1 MDDESEVRMRTSRRA
16 FLGGTLMGGAAL
28 AVSAP
33 LLVAGLEGGAAAAA
47 ASAAAAGS
55 ATAAAGGGTAPQ
67 PLPAA
72 PKAPEAAEGFE
83 LAEASIAELQA
94 SLADGRRTSRGLVE
108 AYLARIA
115 ALDRRGPELRSLL
128 EINPEALAI
137 ADALD
142 ADRRAKGARGP
153 LHGIPILL
161 KDNIATHDR
170 MTTTAGSLAL
180 AGSVPARDAWV
191 VRRLREAG
199 AVLLGKANMSEWANF
214 RSTRSSSGW
223 SARGGQCRNPYA
235 LDRSPSGSSSGSA
248 VAAAANLCAAAVGTE
263 TDGSIVSPA
272 GHCALVGIK
281 PTVGLLSR
289 SGIVPIA
296 HSQDTAGPLA
306 RTVADAAILLGA
318 MAGGG
323 RADPGDKATA
333 AARGHGLDD
342 YTPFLRADGLKG
354 ARLGVARKHLF
365 EPSAGAPLIEEAIAE
380 MRRQGAVI
388 VDPADIVTAGQLE
401 RPELVVLLYE
411 FKADLDAYLTGLF
424 AGTSGAAG
432 VAAAAGAPRAPRAA
446 GAAGAAGAA
455 EAPGAPS
462 LTGAAAGAG
471 AGDGEGF
478 AGAPVRSLA
487 ELIAFNERHRTA
499 EMPFFG
505 QELLERSQAKGT
517 LADPA
522 YRKALAR
529 CRLLARHR
537 GIDATL
543 ARHRLDA
550 IVAPTGG
557 TPWLID
563 LVNGDAPSGGSS
575 TPAAV
580 AGYPSIT
587 VPAGQVF
594 GLPVGI
600 SFIGAAW
607 SEPTLIRLAYAFE
620 QATRHRLPP
629 RFQPTAELP
638 AAAIAGAPGPP
649 ASGGG

>member
-1 MDDESEVRMRTSRRA
+1 MDEEPEVDMRTSRRA
-16 FLGGTLMGGAAL
+16 FLGGTLLGGAAL
-28 AVSAP
+28 AVPAP
-33 LLVAGLEGGAAAAA
+33 LFGGGLGGGGTQDAAATAVAGTSRGAAAQAPLAAPAAAAA
-47 ASAAAAGS
+47 A
-55 ATAAAGGGTAPQ
+55 
-67 PLPAA
+67 
-72 PKAPEAAEGFE
+72 EEFE
-83 LAEASIAELQA
+83 LAEATIAELQA
-94 SLADGRRTSRGLVE
+94 SLAAGRRTSRGLVE

-115 ALDRRGPELRSLL
+115 ALDRRGPGLRALL
-128 EINPEALAI
+128 ETNPEALAI

-142 ADRRAKGARGP
+142 AERRAKGARGP

-161 KDNIATHDR
+161 KDNIATHDL

-191 VRRLREAG
+191 ARRLRDAG

-223 SARGGQCRNPYA
+223 SARGGQCCNPYA

-318 MAGGG
+318 MAAGG
-323 RADPGDKATA
+323 RPDPGDPATA
-333 AARGHGLDD
+333 AARGHGLSD

-354 ARLGVARKHLF
+354 ARLGVARAHLF
-365 EPSAGAPLIEEAIAE
+365 EPAASAPLIEEAIAE

-401 RPELVVLLYE
+401 HPELEVLLYE
-411 FKADLDAYLTGLF
+411 FKADLDAYLADLS
-424 AGTSGAAG
+424 AGAARADSATG
-432 VAAAAGAPRAPRAA
+432 ATAGAKALGGPGLTGAAAAAAGAGQR
-446 GAAGAAGAA
+446 
-455 EAPGAPS
+455 
-462 LTGAAAGAG
+462 L
-471 AGDGEGF
+471 

-505 QELLERSQAKGT
+505 QELLERAQAKGT

-529 CRLLARHR
+529 CRLLARRR

-563 LVNGDAPSGGSS
+563 LVNGDAASGGSS

-594 GLPVGI
+594 GLPVGL

-620 QATRHRLPP
+620 QATRHRRPP

-638 AAAIAGAPGPP
+638 AAAVAGAPGPA
-649 ASGGG
+649 ASAG

>member
-1 MDDESEVRMRTSRRA
+1 MDEEPEVDVRTSRRA
-16 FLGGTLMGGAAL
+16 FLGGTLLGGAAL
-28 AVSAP
+28 AVPAP
-33 LLVAGLEGGAAAAA
+33 LLGGGLAGAAA
-47 ASAAAAGS
+47 ASA
-55 ATAAAGGGTAPQ
+55 PQ
-67 PLPAA
+67 PPVPAPAPPAA
-72 PKAPEAAEGFE
+72 PAAAEEFE
-83 LAEASIAELQA
+83 LAEATIAELQA
-94 SLADGRRTSRGLVE
+94 SLAAGRRTSRGLVE

-115 ALDRRGPELRSLL
+115 ALDRRGPELRALL

-142 ADRRAKGARGP
+142 AERQAKGARGP

-161 KDNIATHDR
+161 KDNIATHDL

-191 VRRLREAG
+191 ARRLRDAG
-199 AVLLGKANMSEWANF
+199 AVLLGKTNMSEWANF

-223 SARGGQCRNPYA
+223 SARGGQCCNPYA

-296 HSQDTAGPLA
+296 HSQDSAGPLA

-318 MAGGG
+318 MAAGG
-323 RADPGDKATA
+323 RADPGDPATA
-333 AARGHGLDD
+333 GARGHGLDD

-354 ARLGVARKHLF
+354 ARLGVARAHLF
-365 EPSAGAPLIEEAIAE
+365 ETSAGSPVIEEAIAE

-388 VDPADIVTAGQLE
+388 VDPADIVTAGQLDH
-401 RPELVVLLYE
+401 PELEVLLYE
-411 FKADLDAYLTGLF
+411 FKADLDAYLAGL
-424 AGTSGAAG
+424 S
-432 VAAAAGAPRAPRAA
+432 A

-455 EAPGAPS
+455 KTVGGPG
-462 LTGAAAGAG
+462 LTGAAAAGAG
-471 AGDGEGF
+471 AGDGQLL

-487 ELIAFNERHRTA
+487 ELIAFNERHRMA

-505 QELLERSQAKGT
+505 QELLERAQAKGT

-522 YRKALAR
+522 YRRALAR
-529 CRLLARHR
+529 CRLLARRR

-563 LVNGDAPSGGSS
+563 LVNGDAASGGSS

-587 VPAGQVF
+587 VPAGQAY
-594 GLPVGI
+594 GLPVGL

-607 SEPTLIRLAYAFE
+607 SEPQLIRLAYAFE

-638 AAAIAGAPGPP
+638 AAAVAGAQGPP
-649 ASGGG
+649 ASAG

>member
-1 MDDESEVRMRTSRRA
+1 VDEKQEVDMRTSRRA
-16 FLGGTLMGGAAL
+16 FLGGTLLGGAAL
-28 AVSAP
+28 AVPAP
-33 LLVAGLEGGAAAAA
+33 LLGGGLAGGAAVP
-47 ASAAAAGS
+47 
-55 ATAAAGGGTAPQ
+55 APQ
-67 PLPAA
+67 PPVPAPAPAA
-72 PKAPEAAEGFE
+72 PAPVAEEFE
-83 LAEASIAELQA
+83 LAEATIAELQA
-94 SLADGRRTSRGLVE
+94 SLAAGRRTSRGLVE

-115 ALDRRGPELRSLL
+115 ALDRRGPALRALL
-128 EINPEALAI
+128 EVNPEALAI

-142 ADRRAKGARGP
+142 AERRAKGARGP

-161 KDNIATHDR
+161 KDNIATHDL

-180 AGSVPARDAWV
+180 AGSVPARDACV
-191 VRRLREAG
+191 ARRLRDAG

-223 SARGGQCRNPYA
+223 SARGGQCCNPYA

-323 RADPGDKATA
+323 RADPGDPATA

-354 ARLGVARKHLF
+354 ARLGVARAHLF
-365 EPSAGAPLIEEAIAE
+365 EPSAGSPLIEEAIAE
-380 MRRQGAVI
+380 LRRQGAVI

-401 RPELVVLLYE
+401 HPELEVLLYE
-411 FKADLDAYLTGLF
+411 FKADLDAYLAGL
-424 AGTSGAAG
+424 S
-432 VAAAAGAPRAPRAA
+432 AGATA
-446 GAAGAAGAA
+446 
-455 EAPGAPS
+455 
-462 LTGAAAGAG
+462 
-471 AGDGEGF
+471 AGDGQRP

-505 QELLERSQAKGT
+505 QELLERAQAKGT

-529 CRLLARHR
+529 CRLLSRRR

-587 VPAGQVF
+587 VPAGQAF
-594 GLPVGI
+594 GLPVGL

-620 QATRHRLPP
+620 QATRHRQPP
-629 RFQPTAELP
+629 RFQPTAVLP
-638 AAAIAGAPGPP
+638 AAAVGGAPGPP
-649 ASGGG
+649 ASAG

>member
-1 MDDESEVRMRTSRRA
+1 M
-16 FLGGTLMGGAAL
+16 
-28 AVSAP
+28 
-33 LLVAGLEGGAAAAA
+33 
-47 ASAAAAGS
+47 
-55 ATAAAGGGTAPQ
+55 
-67 PLPAA
+67 
-72 PKAPEAAEGFE
+72 
-83 LAEASIAELQA
+83 AELQA
-94 SLADGRRTSRGLVE
+94 SLVAGRRTSRGLVE

-115 ALDRRGPELRSLL
+115 ALDRRGPELRALL

-142 ADRRAKGARGP
+142 AERRAKGARGP

-161 KDNIATHDR
+161 KDNIATHDL

-191 VRRLREAG
+191 ARRLREAG
-199 AVLLGKANMSEWANF
+199 AVLLGKANLSEWANF

-223 SARGGQCRNPYA
+223 SARGGQCCNPYA

-323 RADPGDKATA
+323 RADPGDPATA

-354 ARLGVARKHLF
+354 ARLGVARAHLF
-365 EPSAGAPLIEEAIAE
+365 EPSAGTPLIEEAIAE

-388 VDPADIVTAGQLE
+388 VDPADVVTAGQLE
-401 RPELVVLLYE
+401 RPELEVLLYE
-411 FKADLDAYLTGLF
+411 FKADLDAYLADL
-424 AGTSGAAG
+424 S
-432 VAAAAGAPRAPRAA
+432 A
-446 GAAGAAGAA
+446 GAAGAAGATGA
-455 EAPGAPS
+455 SGAAKAPGALG
-462 LTGAAAGAG
+462 LTGAAA
-471 AGDGEGF
+471 AGDGGGDGQRL

-487 ELIAFNERHRTA
+487 DLIAFNERHRTA

-505 QELLERSQAKGT
+505 QELLERAQAKGT

-529 CRLLARHR
+529 CRLLARRR

-594 GLPVGI
+594 GLPVGL

-638 AAAIAGAPGPP
+638 AAAVAGAPGPP
-649 ASGGG
+649 ASAG

>member
-1 MDDESEVRMRTSRRA
+1 MDGEPGVAMTTSRRA
-16 FLGGTLMGGAAL
+16 FLEKGLLGGAAL
-28 AVSAP
+28 ALAAP
-33 LLVAGLEGGAAAAA
+33 LLAGEPGDGAAQ
-47 ASAAAAGS
+47 SAMPGATSTA
-55 ATAAAGGGTAPQ
+55 ATAGAATGGPAPQ
-67 PLPAA
+67 PPLRAPATA
-72 PKAPEAAEGFE
+72 VAAEDFE
-83 LAEASIAELQA
+83 LAEATIAELQA
-94 SLADGRRTSRGLVE
+94 SLAAGRRTSRGLVE

-115 ALDRRGPELRSLL
+115 GLDRRGPELRAVL
-128 EINPEALAI
+128 EVNPEALAI

-142 ADRRAKGARGP
+142 AERRAKGARGP

-191 VRRLREAG
+191 ARRLREAG
-199 AVLLGKANMSEWANF
+199 AVLLGKANLSEWANF

-248 VAAAANLCAAAVGTE
+248 VAAAANLCAAAIGTE

-272 GHCALVGIK
+272 GHCGLVGIK

-323 RADPGDKATA
+323 RADPGDPATA
-333 AARGHGLDD
+333 AARRHGLDD

-365 EPSAGAPLIEEAIAE
+365 EPGAGAPLIEEAISE

-401 RPELVVLLYE
+401 HPELEVLLYE
-411 FKADLDAYLTGLF
+411 FKADLDAYLAGL
-424 AGTSGAAG
+424 SAG
-432 VAAAAGAPRAPRAA
+432 VAGATVAGAVAAVAAGAPPARRAA
-446 GAAGAAGAA
+446 GGG
-455 EAPGAPS
+455 GDN
-462 LTGAAAGAG
+462 G
-471 AGDGEGF
+471 AGDHEPL

-487 ELIAFNERHRTA
+487 ELIAFNERHCTA

-505 QELLERSQAKGT
+505 QELLERAQAKGT
-517 LADPA
+517 LAAPA

-529 CRLLARHR
+529 CRLLARRR

-587 VPAGQVF
+587 VPAGQAF
-594 GLPVGI
+594 GLPVGL

-620 QATRHRLPP
+620 QATRHRRPP
-629 RFQPTAELP
+629 RFQPATELP
-638 AAAIAGAPGPP
+638 AAAVAGDPGPP
-649 ASGGG
+649 PSAG

>member
-1 MDDESEVRMRTSRRA
+1 MDGESAVGPRTSRRA
-16 FLGGTLMGGAAL
+16 FLGGSLLGGAL
-28 AVSAP
+28 AVAAP
-33 LLVAGLEGGAAAAA
+33 LLGEVGKEAGQVAAPGAREPAGAAGTT
-47 ASAAAAGS
+47 AGEPAPRPRPDG
-55 ATAAAGGGTAPQ
+55 ATLPAGPAG
-67 PLPAA
+67 PAA
-72 PKAPEAAEGFE
+72 PAAPASDDAFE
-83 LAEASIAELQA
+83 LAGATFAELQA
-94 SLADGRRTSRGLVE
+94 GLAAGRHTARGLVE

-115 ALDRRGPELRSLL
+115 ALDRRGPELRALL
-128 EINPEALAI
+128 EVNPEALAI

-142 ADRRAKGARGP
+142 AERRAKGPRGP

-161 KDNIATHDR
+161 KDNIDTHDR
-170 MTTTAGSLAL
+170 MSTTAGSLAL
-180 AGSVPARDAWV
+180 AGSAPARDAWV
-191 VRRLREAG
+191 ARRLREAG
-199 AVLLGKANMSEWANF
+199 AVLLGKANLSEWANF

-272 GHCALVGIK
+272 GHCGLVGIK

-318 MAGGG
+318 MVGGSGADPDDPATAVTAVTALTAAGNG
-323 RADPGDKATA
+323 RALA
-333 AARGHGLDD
+333 D

-354 ARLGVARKHLF
+354 ARLGVAREHLF
-365 EPSAGAPLIEEAIAE
+365 QPGPAGALIEEAIAE
-380 MRRQGAVI
+380 MRRQGAQI
-388 VDPADIVTAGQLE
+388 VDPADIVTAGQLDG
-401 RPELVVLLYE
+401 PELEVLLYE
-411 FKADLDAYLTGLF
+411 FKHGLDAYL
-424 AGTSGAAG
+424 AA
-432 VAAAAGAPRAPRAA
+432 RTA
-446 GAAGAAGAA
+446 GAAGAAGAR
-455 EAPGAPS
+455 G
-462 LTGAAAGAG
+462 GV
-471 AGDGEGF
+471 GDGGGGGERL

-487 ELIAFNERHRTA
+487 ELIAFNERHRPA
-499 EMPFFG
+499 EMPCFG
-505 QELLERSQAKGT
+505 QELLVRSQAKGT

-529 CRLLARHR
+529 CRLLARRR

-543 ARHRLDA
+543 AKHRLDA

-557 TPWLID
+557 MPWLID
-563 LVNGDAPSGGSS
+563 LVNGDASSGGSS

-580 AGYPSIT
+580 AGYPSLT
-587 VPAGQVF
+587 VPAGQAF

-620 QATRHRLPP
+620 QATRHRRPP
-629 RFQPTAELP
+629 RFQPAAELP
-638 AAAIAGAPGPP
+638 AAAVSGALGSP
-649 ASGGG
+649 ASAG

>member
-1 MDDESEVRMRTSRRA
+1 MTTSRRA
-16 FLGGTLMGGAAL
+16 FLGGSLLGGAAL
-28 AVSAP
+28 AVGAP
-33 LLVAGLEGGAAAAA
+33 LLGGEPEAGAARTD
-47 ASAAAAGS
+47 ASVPAGDGEPPAGPAAAGR
-55 ATAAAGGGTAPQ
+55 
-67 PLPAA
+67 AA
-72 PKAPEAAEGFE
+72 PAPATETFA
-83 LAEASIAELQA
+83 LAEATIAELQA
-94 SLADGRRTSRGLVE
+94 GMAAGRLTSRGLVE

-115 ALDRRGPELRSLL
+115 ALDRRGPALRAVL
-128 EINPEALAI
+128 EVNPDALAI
-137 ADALD
+137 AGALD
-142 ADRRAKGARGP
+142 AERQAKGARGP

-161 KDNIATHDR
+161 KDNIDTHDR

-191 VRRLREAG
+191 ARRLREAG
-199 AVLLGKANMSEWANF
+199 AVLLGKANLSEWANF
-214 RSTRSSSGW
+214 RSNRSSSGW
-223 SARGGQCRNPYA
+223 SGRGGQCRNPYV

-323 RADPGDKATA
+323 RADPDDPATLGKGGRA
-333 AARGHGLDD
+333 FAD
-342 YTPFLRADGLKG
+342 YTPFLRADGLRG
-354 ARLGVARKHLF
+354 ARIGVARKHLF
-365 EPSAGAPLIEEAIAE
+365 PATAADPSIAEAIAE
-380 MRRQGAVI
+380 LKRQGAEI
-388 VDPADIVTAGQLE
+388 IDPADVVTAGDLDG
-401 RPELVVLLYE
+401 PELEVLLYE
-411 FKADLDAYLTGLF
+411 FKADLNAYLAALAVRP
-424 AGTSGAAG
+424 AGGG
-432 VAAAAGAPRAPRAA
+432 RL
-446 GAAGAAGAA
+446 
-455 EAPGAPS
+455 E
-462 LTGAAAGAG
+462 
-471 AGDGEGF
+471 
-478 AGAPVRSLA
+478 GAPVRSLA
-487 ELIAFNERHRTA
+487 ELIAWNERHKAR

-505 QELLERSQAKGT
+505 QELLVRAAAKGT

-529 CRLLARHR
+529 CRLLARRR

-557 TPWLID
+557 APWLID

-587 VPAGQVF
+587 VPAGEVS
-594 GLPVGI
+594 GMPVGL
-600 SFIGAAW
+600 SFFGAAW

-620 QATRHRLPP
+620 QATRHRRPP
-629 RFQPTAELP
+629 RFLPTVELP
-638 AAAIAGAPGPP
+638 ADAVAGAPDGQ
-649 ASGGG
+649 AGAG

>member
-1 MDDESEVRMRTSRRA
+1 MRTSRRA

-28 AVSAP
+28 AVPAT
-33 LLVAGLEGGAAAAA
+33 LLGGGLEGGAAQDAAA
-47 ASAAAAGS
+47 AAVAGTGRGAAPPAPPAAAPS
-55 ATAAAGGGTAPQ
+55 A
-67 PLPAA
+67 PAA
-72 PKAPEAAEGFE
+72 PPAAEEFD
-83 LAEASIAELQA
+83 LAEATFAELQA
-94 SLADGRRTSRGLVE
+94 SLAAGRRTSRGLVE

-115 ALDRRGPELRSLL
+115 ALDRRGPGLRALL

-142 ADRRAKGARGP
+142 AERRAKGARGP

-161 KDNIATHDR
+161 KDNIGTHDL

-191 VRRLREAG
+191 VRRLRDAG
-199 AVLLGKANMSEWANF
+199 AVLLGKANLSEWANF

-323 RADPGDKATA
+323 RADPGDPATA
-333 AARGHGLDD
+333 AARGHGLAD

-354 ARLGVARKHLF
+354 ARLGVAREHLF

-388 VDPADIVTAGQLE
+388 VDPADIVTAGQLD

-411 FKADLDAYLTGLF
+411 FKADLDAYLADLS
-424 AGTSGAAG
+424 AGASGASRAIRAAEAPSAPDVTG
-432 VAAAAGAPRAPRAA
+432 AAAAGV
-446 GAAGAAGAA
+446 G
-455 EAPGAPS
+455 
-462 LTGAAAGAG
+462 AGAG
-471 AGDGEGF
+471 AGQRL

-522 YRKALAR
+522 YRQALAR
-529 CRLLARHR
+529 CRLLARRR

-563 LVNGDAPSGGSS
+563 LVNGDAASGGSS

-629 RFQPTAELP
+629 RFQPTADLP
-638 AAAIAGAPGPP
+638 AAAVAGTPGPP
-649 ASGGG
+649 ASAG

>member
-1 MDDESEVRMRTSRRA
+1 MRTSRRA
-16 FLGGTLMGGAAL
+16 FLGGTLLGGAAL
-28 AVSAP
+28 AVPAP
-33 LLVAGLEGGAAAAA
+33 LVGGGLEDAGAAP
-47 ASAAAAGS
+47 
-55 ATAAAGGGTAPQ
+55 APQ
-67 PLPAA
+67 PPVPARA
-72 PKAPEAAEGFE
+72 PAGEELE
-83 LAEASIAELQA
+83 LAEATMADMQA
-94 SLADGRRTSRGLVE
+94 SLAAGRRTSRGLVE

-115 ALDRRGPELRSLL
+115 ALDRRGPELRALL

-142 ADRRAKGARGP
+142 AERRAKGPRGP

-161 KDNIATHDR
+161 KDNIGTHDL

-191 VRRLREAG
+191 VRRLRDAG
-199 AVLLGKANMSEWANF
+199 AVLLGKANLSEWANF

-272 GHCALVGIK
+272 SHCALVGIK

-323 RADPGDKATA
+323 RADPGDPATA

-354 ARLGVARKHLF
+354 ARLGVAREHLF

-401 RPELVVLLYE
+401 RPELEVLLYE
-411 FKADLDAYLTGLF
+411 LKADLDAYLAGLS
-424 AGTSGAAG
+424 AGASGA
-432 VAAAAGAPRAPRAA
+432 
-446 GAAGAAGAA
+446 
-455 EAPGAPS
+455 
-462 LTGAAAGAG
+462 TG
-471 AGDGEGF
+471 AGDGQRL

-522 YRKALAR
+522 YRQALAR
-529 CRLLARHR
+529 CRLLARRR

-563 LVNGDAPSGGSS
+563 LVNGDAASGGSS

-629 RFQPTAELP
+629 RFQATAELP
-638 AAAIAGAPGPP
+638 AAAVAGAPGPP
-649 ASGGG
+649 AGAG

>member
-1 MDDESEVRMRTSRRA
+1 VDEESEVAIRTSRRA
-16 FLGGTLMGGAAL
+16 FLGGTLLGGAAL
-28 AVSAP
+28 AVPAP
-33 LLVAGLEGGAAAAA
+33 LFGGGFEGGDAQDAAAAA
-47 ASAAAAGS
+47 VAGAGRGAAPQVSPAAPAAPAPQPPMPAPAAAA
-55 ATAAAGGGTAPQ
+55 
-67 PLPAA
+67 
-72 PKAPEAAEGFE
+72 EEFE
-83 LAEASIAELQA
+83 LAEATIAELQA
-94 SLADGRRTSRGLVE
+94 SLVAGRRTSRGLVE

-115 ALDRRGPELRSLL
+115 ALDRRGPELRALL

-142 ADRRAKGARGP
+142 AERRAKGARGP

-161 KDNIATHDR
+161 KDNIATHDL

-180 AGSVPARDAWV
+180 AGSVPARDAWL

-199 AVLLGKANMSEWANF
+199 AVLLGKTNMSEWANF

-223 SARGGQCRNPYA
+223 SARGGQCCNPYA

-272 GHCALVGIK
+272 GHCSLVGIK

-323 RADPGDKATA
+323 RADPGDPATA

-354 ARLGVARKHLF
+354 ARLGVARAHLF
-365 EPSAGAPLIEEAIAE
+365 EPSAGTPLIEEAIAE

-388 VDPADIVTAGQLE
+388 VDPADVVTAGQLE
-401 RPELVVLLYE
+401 HPELEVLLYE
-411 FKADLDAYLTGLF
+411 FKADLDSYLADL
-424 AGTSGAAG
+424 S
-432 VAAAAGAPRAPRAA
+432 A
-446 GAAGAAGAA
+446 GAAGAAGATGA
-455 EAPGAPS
+455 AKAPGAPG
-462 LTGAAAGAG
+462 LTGAAAAG
-471 AGDGEGF
+471 AGDGQRL

-505 QELLERSQAKGT
+505 QELLERAQAKGT
-517 LADPA
+517 LADAA

-529 CRLLARHR
+529 CRLLARRR

-594 GLPVGI
+594 GLPVGL

-629 RFQPTAELP
+629 RFQPTAKLP
-638 AAAIAGAPGPP
+638 AAAVAGAQGPP
-649 ASGGG
+649 ASAG

>member
-1 MDDESEVRMRTSRRA
+1 MEEESTVGRGTSRRA
-16 FLGGTLMGGAAL
+16 FLGGTLLGGAAL

-33 LLVAGLEGGAAAAA
+33 LLGGGLEGGGAE
-47 ASAAAAGS
+47 
-55 ATAAAGGGTAPQ
+55 TAGGPAPQ
-67 PLPAA
+67 PPLPVPAPPAA
-72 PKAPEAAEGFE
+72 AEDFE
-83 LAEASIAELQA
+83 LAEATIAELQA
-94 SLADGRRTSRGLVE
+94 SLAAGRRTSRGLVE

-115 ALDRRGPELRSLL
+115 GLDRRGPELRAVL
-128 EINPEALAI
+128 EVNPEALAI

-142 ADRRAKGARGP
+142 AERRAKGARGP

-161 KDNIATHDR
+161 KDNIATNDR
-170 MTTTAGSLAL
+170 MTTAAGSLAL

-191 VRRLREAG
+191 ARRLREAG
-199 AVLLGKANMSEWANF
+199 AVLLGKANLSEWANF

-248 VAAAANLCAAAVGTE
+248 VAATANLCAAAIGTE

-272 GHCALVGIK
+272 GHCGLVGIK

-323 RADPGDKATA
+323 RADPADPATA
-333 AARGHGLDD
+333 AARRHGLDD

-365 EPSAGAPLIEEAIAE
+365 EPGAGAPLIEEAIAE

-401 RPELVVLLYE
+401 RPELEVLLYE
-411 FKADLDAYLTGLF
+411 FKADLDAYLAGLSARV
-424 AGTSGAAG
+424 AGGGAG
-432 VAAAAGAPRAPRAA
+432 
-446 GAAGAAGAA
+446 
-455 EAPGAPS
+455 S
-462 LTGAAAGAG
+462 G
-471 AGDGEGF
+471 AGDREPL

-505 QELLERSQAKGT
+505 QELLERAQAKGT
-517 LADPA
+517 LAAPA

-529 CRLLARHR
+529 CRLLARGR

-587 VPAGQVF
+587 VPAGQAF

-620 QATRHRLPP
+620 QATRHRRPP
-629 RFQPTAELP
+629 RFQPAAELP
-638 AAAIAGAPGPP
+638 AAAIAGDPGPP
-649 ASGGG
+649 PSAG

>member
-1 MDDESEVRMRTSRRA
+1 MDEESAVGMSTSRRA
-16 FLGGTLMGGAAL
+16 FLGGTLLGGAAL
-28 AVSAP
+28 AVPAP
-33 LLVAGLEGGAAAAA
+33 LLGGGLKGGAAAP
-47 ASAAAAGS
+47 
-55 ATAAAGGGTAPQ
+55 APAP
-67 PLPAA
+67 PLPAPTPSA
-72 PKAPEAAEGFE
+72 AAEGFE
-83 LAEASIAELQA
+83 LAEATIAELQA
-94 SLADGRRTSRGLVE
+94 SLAAGRRTSRGLVE
-108 AYLARIA
+108 VYLARIA
-115 ALDRRGPELRSLL
+115 ALDRRGPELRALL

-142 ADRRAKGARGP
+142 AERRAKGARGP

-161 KDNIATHDR
+161 KDNIATHDL

-191 VRRLREAG
+191 ARRLREAG
-199 AVLLGKANMSEWANF
+199 AVLLGKANLSEWANF

-306 RTVADAAILLGA
+306 RTVADAATLLGA

-323 RADPGDKATA
+323 RADPGDPATA

-354 ARLGVARKHLF
+354 ARLGVARQHLF
-365 EPSAGAPLIEEAIAE
+365 EPSAGSPRIEEAIAE

-401 RPELVVLLYE
+401 RPELEVLLYE
-411 FKADLDAYLTGLF
+411 FKADLDAYLADL
-424 AGTSGAAG
+424 S
-432 VAAAAGAPRAPRAA
+432 A

-455 EAPGAPS
+455 GLA
-462 LTGAAAGAG
+462 GAAAGTG
-471 AGDGEGF
+471 GGQRL

-487 ELIAFNERHRTA
+487 ELIAFNERHRAA

-505 QELLERSQAKGT
+505 QELLERAQAKGT

-638 AAAIAGAPGPP
+638 AAAVAGAPGPP
-649 ASGGG
+649 ASAG

>member
-1 MDDESEVRMRTSRRA
+1 MDEKPEVTMRTSRRA
-16 FLGGTLMGGAAL
+16 FLGGTLLGGAAL
-28 AVSAP
+28 AVPAP
-33 LLVAGLEGGAAAAA
+33 LLGGGLAGGGAQDAAAAA
-47 ASAAAAGS
+47 VAGAGRGAAPQAPPAAAA
-55 ATAAAGGGTAPQ
+55 APAAAEE
-67 PLPAA
+67 L
-72 PKAPEAAEGFE
+72 E
-83 LAEASIAELQA
+83 LAEATIAELQA
-94 SLADGRRTSRGLVE
+94 SLAAGRRTSRGLVE

-115 ALDRRGPELRSLL
+115 ALDRRGPELRALL

-137 ADALD
+137 ADTLD
-142 ADRRAKGARGP
+142 AERRAKGARGP

-199 AVLLGKANMSEWANF
+199 AVLLGKTNLSEWANF

-223 SARGGQCRNPYA
+223 SGRGGQCRNPYA

-248 VAAAANLCAAAVGTE
+248 AAVAASLCAAAIGTE

-289 SGIVPIA
+289 AGIIPIA
-296 HSQDTAGPLA
+296 HSQDTAGPMA
-306 RTVADAAILLGA
+306 RTVADAAVLLGA
-318 MAGGG
+318 MAGF
-323 RADPGDKATA
+323 DPGDRATRA
-333 AARGHGLDD
+333 GRGRALAD
-342 YTPFLRADGLKG
+342 YTVCLRADGLRG
-354 ARLGVARKHLF
+354 ARIGVARKHLF
-365 EPSAGAPLIEEAIAE
+365 PKNAAAPVVEEAIAE

-388 VDPADIVTAGQLE
+388 VDPADVAAVNRLDDSELE
-401 RPELVVLLYE
+401 VLLYE
-411 FKADLDAYLTGLF
+411 FKADLNAYL
-424 AGTSGAAG
+424 AALP
-432 VAAAAGAPRAPRAA
+432 AAPAGATAEA
-446 GAAGAAGAA
+446 GAARAAASAGTAGTAGTAVPLPVGAA
-455 EAPGAPS
+455 P
-462 LTGAAAGAG
+462 L
-471 AGDGEGF
+471 

-487 ELIAFNERHRTA
+487 ELIAFNERHRAA

-505 QELLERSQAKGT
+505 QELLERAQAKGT

-529 CRLLARHR
+529 CRLLARRR

-629 RFQPTAELP
+629 RFQPTADLP
-638 AAAIAGAPGPP
+638 AASVAGAPGPL
-649 ASGGG
+649 ASAG

>member
-1 MDDESEVRMRTSRRA
+1 MDEESEVGTRTSRRA
-16 FLGGTLMGGAAL
+16 FLGGTLLGGAAL

-33 LLVAGLEGGAAAAA
+33 LLGGGLEGSATPAAA
-47 ASAAAAGS
+47 
-55 ATAAAGGGTAPQ
+55 GGTAPQ
-67 PLPAA
+67 PPPAA
-72 PKAPEAAEGFE
+72 PAAPAAAEGFE
-83 LAEASIAELQA
+83 LAEATIAELQA
-94 SLADGRRTSRGLVE
+94 SLAAGRWTSRGLVE

-115 ALDRRGPELRSLL
+115 ALDRRGPELRALL

-142 ADRRAKGARGP
+142 AERRAKGARGP
-153 LHGIPILL
+153 LHGIPVLL
-161 KDNIATHDR
+161 KDNIATHDL

-191 VRRLREAG
+191 ARRLREAG
-199 AVLLGKANMSEWANF
+199 AVLLGKANLSEWANF

-248 VAAAANLCAAAVGTE
+248 VAAAANLCAAAVGSE

-323 RADPGDKATA
+323 RADPADPATA

-354 ARLGVARKHLF
+354 ARLGVARQHLF
-365 EPSAGAPLIEEAIAE
+365 EPSAGSPRIEEAIAE

-401 RPELVVLLYE
+401 RPELEVLLYE
-411 FKADLDAYLTGLF
+411 FKADLDAYLADLS
-424 AGTSGAAG
+424 AGAAGGSGAAG
-432 VAAAAGAPRAPRAA
+432 GVSP
-446 GAAGAAGAA
+446 
-455 EAPGAPS
+455 
-462 LTGAAAGAG
+462 GAAAGAG
-471 AGDGEGF
+471 QRL

-487 ELIAFNERHRTA
+487 ELIAFNERHRAA

-505 QELLERSQAKGT
+505 QELLERAQAKGT

-638 AAAIAGAPGPP
+638 AAAVAGAPGPP
-649 ASGGG
+649 ASAG

>member
-1 MDDESEVRMRTSRRA
+1 MQARRVRLSSPSGVAPRSRCGCASCEGAAARRVAVDEEPEVDMRTSRRA
-16 FLGGTLMGGAAL
+16 FLGGTLLGGAAL
-28 AVSAP
+28 AVPAP
-33 LLVAGLEGGAAAAA
+33 LLGGGLAGGAAQDAAPVPQPPVPAPAAA
-47 ASAAAAGS
+47 ATAPAAA
-55 ATAAAGGGTAPQ
+55 
-67 PLPAA
+67 
-72 PKAPEAAEGFE
+72 EFE
-83 LAEASIAELQA
+83 LAEATIAELQA
-94 SLADGRRTSRGLVE
+94 SLAAGRRTSRGLVE

-115 ALDRRGPELRSLL
+115 ALDRRGPQLRALL

-142 ADRRAKGARGP
+142 AERQAKGARGP

-161 KDNIATHDR
+161 KDNIATHDL

-191 VRRLREAG
+191 ASRLREAG

-223 SARGGQCRNPYA
+223 SARGGQCCNPYA

-323 RADPGDKATA
+323 RADPGDPATA

-354 ARLGVARKHLF
+354 ARLGVARAHLF

-401 RPELVVLLYE
+401 RPELEVLLYE
-411 FKADLDAYLTGLF
+411 FKADLDAYLAGL
-424 AGTSGAAG
+424 S
-432 VAAAAGAPRAPRAA
+432 A
-446 GAAGAAGAA
+446 GAAGSARS
-455 EAPGAPS
+455 PGAPGP
-462 LTGAAAGAG
+462 TGAVAAVSAGAG
-471 AGDGEGF
+471 VGDGQRP
-478 AGAPVRSLA
+478 AAPVRSLA

-505 QELLERSQAKGT
+505 QELLERAQAKGT

-529 CRLLARHR
+529 CRLLARRR

-594 GLPVGI
+594 GLPVGL

-638 AAAIAGAPGPP
+638 AAAVGGAPGPP
-649 ASGGG
+649 ASG

>member
-1 MDDESEVRMRTSRRA
+1 MDGDSEVGPGTSRRA
-16 FLGGTLMGGAAL
+16 FLGRGLLGGAL
-28 AVSAP
+28 AVAAP
-33 LLVAGLEGGAAAAA
+33 LLAGEVGEAPGQD
-47 ASAAAAGS
+47 AAAG
-55 ATAAAGGGTAPQ
+55 
-67 PLPAA
+67 AA
-72 PKAPEAAEGFE
+72 PATGDAFE
-83 LAEASIAELQA
+83 LAEATLAELQA
-94 SLADGRRTSRGLVE
+94 GLAVGRHTARGLVE

-115 ALDRRGPELRSLL
+115 ALDRRGPELRALL
-128 EINPEALAI
+128 EVNPEALAI

-142 ADRRAKGARGP
+142 AERRAKGARGP

-170 MTTTAGSLAL
+170 MSTTAGSLAL
-180 AGSVPARDAWV
+180 AGSAPARDAWV
-191 VRRLREAG
+191 ARRLREAG
-199 AVLLGKANMSEWANF
+199 AVLLGKANLSEWANF

-318 MAGGG
+318 MVGGG
-323 RADPGDKATA
+323 GADPDDPATA
-333 AARGHGLDD
+333 AASGRAVAD

-354 ARLGVARKHLF
+354 ARLGVARQHLF
-365 EPSAGAPLIEEAIAE
+365 GPGAAAPLIEEAIAE
-380 MRRQGAVI
+380 MRRQGAVM
-388 VDPADIVTAGQLE
+388 VDPADIATAGQLDG
-401 RPELVVLLYE
+401 PELEVLLYE
-411 FKADLDAYLTGLF
+411 FKHDLDAYLAALT
-424 AGTSGAAG
+424 AGTAG
-432 VAAAAGAPRAPRAA
+432 SA
-446 GAAGAAGAA
+446 GAAGAAGD
-455 EAPGAPS
+455 G
-462 LTGAAAGAG
+462 
-471 AGDGEGF
+471 GDSERL

-487 ELIAFNERHRTA
+487 ELIAFNERHRAA

-505 QELLERSQAKGT
+505 QELLVRAQAKGT

-522 YRKALAR
+522 YRKALDR
-529 CRLLARHR
+529 CRLLARRR

-580 AGYPSIT
+580 AGYPSLT
-587 VPAGQVF
+587 VPAGQAF

-600 SFIGAAW
+600 SFIGGAW

-620 QATRHRLPP
+620 QATRHRRPP
-629 RFQPTAELP
+629 RFRPTAELP
-638 AAAIAGAPGPP
+638 APAVDGAAGPP
-649 ASGGG
+649 ASAGAG

>member
-1 MDDESEVRMRTSRRA
+1 VDGESKVGLRTSRRA
-16 FLGGTLMGGAAL
+16 FLGGTLLGGTLVAA
-28 AVSAP
+28 AP
-33 LLVAGLEGGAAAAA
+33 LLAGELRNDAAQDAAAGAAAETGG
-47 ASAAAAGS
+47 AGRG
-55 ATAAAGGGTAPQ
+55 AAPQ
-67 PLPAA
+67 APPPAPA
-72 PKAPEAAEGFE
+72 PPSAAEGFE
-83 LAEASIAELQA
+83 LAEATIAELQA
-94 SLADGRRTSRGLVE
+94 SLAAGRRTSRGLVE

-115 ALDRRGPELRSLL
+115 ALDRRGPELRALL

-142 ADRRAKGARGP
+142 AERRAKGARGP

-199 AVLLGKANMSEWANF
+199 AVPLGKANLSEWANF

-306 RTVADAAILLGA
+306 RTVADAALLLGA
-318 MAGGG
+318 MAGGD
-323 RADPGDKATA
+323 RADPGDPATA
-333 AARGHGLDD
+333 AARGHGLHD

-354 ARLGVARKHLF
+354 ARLGVAREHLF
-365 EPSAGAPLIEEAIAE
+365 APSAGAPLIEEAIAE

-401 RPELVVLLYE
+401 RPELEVLLYE
-411 FKADLDAYLTGLF
+411 LKADLDAYLADL
-424 AGTSGAAG
+424 S
-432 VAAAAGAPRAPRAA
+432 AGAS
-446 GAAGAAGAA
+446 GAA
-455 EAPGAPS
+455 EAPGAPG
-462 LTGAAAGAG
+462 LTGAAAGD
-471 AGDGEGF
+471 GDGERL

-638 AAAIAGAPGPP
+638 AAAVAGAPGPP
-649 ASGGG
+649 ASAG

>member
-1 MDDESEVRMRTSRRA
+1 MDEESEVTFRTSRRA
-16 FLGGTLMGGAAL
+16 FLGGTLLGGAAL
-28 AVSAP
+28 AVPAP
-33 LLVAGLEGGAAAAA
+33 LLGGGLAGAGAAP
-47 ASAAAAGS
+47 
-55 ATAAAGGGTAPQ
+55 APQ
-67 PLPAA
+67 PPEPAPAPAA
-72 PKAPEAAEGFE
+72 PAAPAAAEDFE
-83 LAEASIAELQA
+83 LAEATIAELQA
-94 SLADGRRTSRGLVE
+94 SLAAGRWTARGLVE

-115 ALDRRGPELRSLL
+115 ALDRRGPELRAVL

-137 ADALD
+137 ADGLD
-142 ADRRAKGARGP
+142 AERRAKGARGP

-161 KDNIATHDR
+161 KDNIATHDL

-191 VRRLREAG
+191 VRRLRDAG
-199 AVLLGKANMSEWANF
+199 AVLLGKTNMSEWANF

-223 SARGGQCRNPYA
+223 SARGGQCCNPYA

-248 VAAAANLCAAAVGTE
+248 VAAAANLCAAAIGTE

-306 RTVADAAILLGA
+306 RTVADAAMLLGA

-323 RADPGDKATA
+323 RADPGDAATA

-354 ARLGVARKHLF
+354 ARLGVARAHLF
-365 EPSAGAPLIEEAIAE
+365 EPSAGSPLIEEAIAE

-401 RPELVVLLYE
+401 HPELEVLLYE
-411 FKADLDAYLTGLF
+411 FKADLDAYLADL
-424 AGTSGAAG
+424 S
-432 VAAAAGAPRAPRAA
+432 AAAAGAT
-446 GAAGAAGAA
+446 GAAKT
-455 EAPGAPS
+455 PGAPG
-462 LTGAAAGAG
+462 LTGAAAAG
-471 AGDGEGF
+471 AGEGDGLRP

-505 QELLERSQAKGT
+505 QELLERAQAKGT

-529 CRLLARHR
+529 CRLLARRR

-563 LVNGDAPSGGSS
+563 LVNGDAASGGSS

-594 GLPVGI
+594 GLPVGL

-629 RFQPTAELP
+629 RFQPTAGLP
-638 AAAIAGAPGPP
+638 AAAVAGAPERP
-649 ASGGG
+649 ASAG

>member
-1 MDDESEVRMRTSRRA
+1 MDGESAVGPRTSRRA
-16 FLGGTLMGGAAL
+16 FLGGSLLGGAL
-28 AVSAP
+28 AVAAP
-33 LLVAGLEGGAAAAA
+33 LLGEVGKGTGQDAVPGAREPAGAAGTTDGGPAPRPRP
-47 ASAAAAGS
+47 AG
-55 ATAAAGGGTAPQ
+55 AT
-67 PLPAA
+67 LPAG
-72 PKAPEAAEGFE
+72 PAADNAFE
-83 LAEASIAELQA
+83 LAEATIAELQA
-94 SLADGRRTSRGLVE
+94 GLAAGRHTSRGLVE

-115 ALDRRGPELRSLL
+115 ALDRRGPELRALL
-128 EINPEALAI
+128 EVNPEALAI

-142 ADRRAKGARGP
+142 AERRAKGARGP

-170 MTTTAGSLAL
+170 MSTTAGSLAL
-180 AGSVPARDAWV
+180 AGSAPARDAWV
-191 VRRLREAG
+191 ARRLREAG
-199 AVLLGKANMSEWANF
+199 AVLLGKANLSEWANF

-248 VAAAANLCAAAVGTE
+248 VAAAASLCAAAVGTE

-272 GHCALVGIK
+272 GHCGLVGIK

-318 MAGGG
+318 MVGGG
-323 RADPGDKATA
+323 SADPDDPATGA
-333 AARGHGLDD
+333 ATGRAFAD
-342 YTPFLRADGLKG
+342 YTSFLRADGLKG

-365 EPSAGAPLIEEAIAE
+365 EPGAAAPLIEEAIAE

-388 VDPADIVTAGQLE
+388 VDRADIATAGQLDA
-401 RPELVVLLYE
+401 PELEVLLYE
-411 FKADLDAYLTGLF
+411 FKHDLDAYLGAL
-424 AGTSGAAG
+424 TS
-432 VAAAAGAPRAPRAA
+432 
-446 GAAGAAGAA
+446 GAAGAAGAV
-455 EAPGAPS
+455 G
-462 LTGAAAGAG
+462 TAGAG
-471 AGDGEGF
+471 GAASAAGGGDGERL

-487 ELIAFNERHRTA
+487 ELIAFNERHRAA

-505 QELLERSQAKGT
+505 QELLVRSQAKGT

-522 YRKALAR
+522 YRQALAR
-529 CRLLARHR
+529 CRQLARRR

-563 LVNGDAPSGGSS
+563 LVNGDASSGGSS

-580 AGYPSIT
+580 AGYPSLT
-587 VPAGQVF
+587 LPAGQVF

-620 QATRHRLPP
+620 QATRHRRPP
-629 RFQPTAELP
+629 RFLPTAELP
-638 AAAIAGAPGPP
+638 AAAVSGAPGSP
-649 ASGGG
+649 ASAG

>member
-1 MDDESEVRMRTSRRA
+1 MDEGSEVGMRTSRRA
-16 FLGGTLMGGAAL
+16 FLGGTLLGGAAL
-28 AVSAP
+28 AVPAT
-33 LLVAGLEGGAAAAA
+33 LLGGGLEGGAAQG
-47 ASAAAAGS
+47 AAAGAVAGAGS
-55 ATAAAGGGTAPQ
+55 GAAPPAPPAAAPAT
-67 PLPAA
+67 PAA
-72 PKAPEAAEGFE
+72 AEEFE
-83 LAEASIAELQA
+83 LAEATFAELQA
-94 SLADGRRTSRGLVE
+94 SLAAGRRTSRGLVE

-115 ALDRRGPELRSLL
+115 ALDRRGPELRALL

-142 ADRRAKGARGP
+142 AERRAKGARGP

-161 KDNIATHDR
+161 KDNIGTHDL

-191 VRRLREAG
+191 ARRLREAG
-199 AVLLGKANMSEWANF
+199 AVLLGKANLSEWANF

-306 RTVADAAILLGA
+306 RTVADAAVLLGA

-323 RADPGDKATA
+323 RADPADPATA
-333 AARGHGLDD
+333 AARGHGLAD

-354 ARLGVARKHLF
+354 ARLGVARQHLF

-388 VDPADIVTAGQLE
+388 VDPADIVTAGQLD

-411 FKADLDAYLTGLF
+411 FKADLNAYLSALF
-424 AGTSGAAG
+424 
-432 VAAAAGAPRAPRAA
+432 A
-446 GAAGAAGAA
+446 GAAGAAGA
-455 EAPGAPS
+455 
-462 LTGAAAGAG
+462 TGASRK
-471 AGDGEGF
+471 AGDGDGERL

-505 QELLERSQAKGT
+505 QELLERAQAKGT

-629 RFQPTAELP
+629 RFQPTAKLP
-638 AAAIAGAPGPP
+638 AAAVAGAPGPP
-649 ASGGG
+649 AGAG

>member
-1 MDDESEVRMRTSRRA
+1 VDEESEVAIRTSRRA
-16 FLGGTLMGGAAL
+16 FLGGTLLGGAAL
-28 AVSAP
+28 AVPAP
-33 LLVAGLEGGAAAAA
+33 LFGGGLEGGAAAPAPQPPMPA
-47 ASAAAAGS
+47 PAAAA
-55 ATAAAGGGTAPQ
+55 
-67 PLPAA
+67 
-72 PKAPEAAEGFE
+72 EEFE
-83 LAEASIAELQA
+83 LAEATIAELQA
-94 SLADGRRTSRGLVE
+94 SLVAGRRTSRGLVE

-115 ALDRRGPELRSLL
+115 ALDRRGPELRALL
-128 EINPEALAI
+128 EINPEALAV
-137 ADALD
+137 ADAVD
-142 ADRRAKGARGP
+142 AERRAKGARGP

-161 KDNIATHDR
+161 KDNIATHDL

-199 AVLLGKANMSEWANF
+199 AVLLGKTNMSEWANF

-223 SARGGQCRNPYA
+223 SARGGQCCNPYA

-306 RTVADAAILLGA
+306 RTVADAAVLLGA

-323 RADPGDKATA
+323 RADPGDPATA

-354 ARLGVARKHLF
+354 ARLGVARAHLF
-365 EPSAGAPLIEEAIAE
+365 EPSAGTPLIEEAIAE

-388 VDPADIVTAGQLE
+388 VDPADIMTAGQLE
-401 RPELVVLLYE
+401 HPELEVLLYE
-411 FKADLDAYLTGLF
+411 FKADLDAYLAEL
-424 AGTSGAAG
+424 S
-432 VAAAAGAPRAPRAA
+432 A
-446 GAAGAAGAA
+446 GAAGAAGATGA
-455 EAPGAPS
+455 AKAPSAPG
-462 LTGAAAGAG
+462 LTGAAA
-471 AGDGEGF
+471 AGDGDGQRL

-505 QELLERSQAKGT
+505 QELLERAQAKGT

-529 CRLLARHR
+529 CRLLARRR

-594 GLPVGI
+594 GLPVGL

-638 AAAIAGAPGPP
+638 AAAVAGAPGPP
-649 ASGGG
+649 ASAG

>member
-1 MDDESEVRMRTSRRA
+1 
-16 FLGGTLMGGAAL
+16 
-28 AVSAP
+28 
-33 LLVAGLEGGAAAAA
+33 
-47 ASAAAAGS
+47 
-55 ATAAAGGGTAPQ
+55 
-67 PLPAA
+67 
-72 PKAPEAAEGFE
+72 
-83 LAEASIAELQA
+83 
-94 SLADGRRTSRGLVE
+94 
-108 AYLARIA
+108 
-115 ALDRRGPELRSLL
+115 
-128 EINPEALAI
+128 
-137 ADALD
+137 
-142 ADRRAKGARGP
+142 
-153 LHGIPILL
+153 
-161 KDNIATHDR
+161 
-170 MTTTAGSLAL
+170 
-180 AGSVPARDAWV
+180 VPARDPWV
-191 VRRLREAG
+191 ARRLREAG
-199 AVLLGKANMSEWANF
+199 AVLLGKANLSEWANF

-306 RTVADAAILLGA
+306 RTVADAATLLGA

-323 RADPGDKATA
+323 RADPGDPATA

-354 ARLGVARKHLF
+354 ARLGVARQHLF
-365 EPSAGAPLIEEAIAE
+365 EPSAGSPRIEEAIAE

-401 RPELVVLLYE
+401 RPELEVLLYE
-411 FKADLDAYLTGLF
+411 FKADLDAYLADL
-424 AGTSGAAG
+424 S
-432 VAAAAGAPRAPRAA
+432 A

-455 EAPGAPS
+455 GLA
-462 LTGAAAGAG
+462 GAAAGTG
-471 AGDGEGF
+471 GGQRL

-487 ELIAFNERHRTA
+487 ELIAFNERHRAA

-505 QELLERSQAKGT
+505 QELLERAQAKGT

-638 AAAIAGAPGPP
+638 AAAVAGAPGPP
-649 ASGGG
+649 ASAG

>member
-1 MDDESEVRMRTSRRA
+1 MDEESDVGRRTSRRA
-16 FLGGTLMGGAAL
+16 FLGGTLLGGTLVAA
-28 AVSAP
+28 AP
-33 LLVAGLEGGAAAAA
+33 LLAGELGNGAAQDAAP
-47 ASAAAAGS
+47 
-55 ATAAAGGGTAPQ
+55 AAAGGGPALQ
-67 PLPAA
+67 PPPAA
-72 PKAPEAAEGFE
+72 PAAPGAAEGFE
-83 LAEASIAELQA
+83 LAEATIAELQA
-94 SLADGRRTSRGLVE
+94 SLAAGRRTSRGLVE
-108 AYLARIA
+108 AYLARIG
-115 ALDRRGPELRSLL
+115 ALDRRGPELRALL

-142 ADRRAKGARGP
+142 AERRTKGARGP

-161 KDNIATHDR
+161 KDNIATHDL
-170 MTTTAGSLAL
+170 MTTTGSLAL

-191 VRRLREAG
+191 VRRLRDAG
-199 AVLLGKANMSEWANF
+199 AVLLGKANLSEWANF

-306 RTVADAAILLGA
+306 RTVADAATLLGA

-323 RADPGDKATA
+323 RADPGDPATA

-354 ARLGVARKHLF
+354 ARLGVARQHLF
-365 EPSAGAPLIEEAIAE
+365 EPSAGSPRIEEAIAE

-388 VDPADIVTAGQLE
+388 VDPADIVTAGELE
-401 RPELVVLLYE
+401 RPELEVLLYE
-411 FKADLDAYLTGLF
+411 FKADLDAYLADL
-424 AGTSGAAG
+424 S
-432 VAAAAGAPRAPRAA
+432 A
-446 GAAGAAGAA
+446 GAAGAAGA
-455 EAPGAPS
+455 
-462 LTGAAAGAG
+462 
-471 AGDGEGF
+471 GDGQGL

-487 ELIAFNERHRTA
+487 ELIAFNERHRA
-499 EMPFFG
+499 DEMPFFG
-505 QELLERSQAKGT
+505 QELLERAQAKGT
-517 LADPA
+517 LADPD

-550 IVAPTGG
+550 IVVPTGG

-620 QATRHRLPP
+620 QATRHRQPP

-638 AAAIAGAPGPP
+638 AAAVAGAPGPP
-649 ASGGG
+649 ASAG

>member
-1 MDDESEVRMRTSRRA
+1 MDEESEVAVRTSRRA
-16 FLGGTLMGGAAL
+16 FLGGALLGGAAL
-28 AVSAP
+28 AVPAP
-33 LLVAGLEGGAAAAA
+33 LFGGGLESGAAAP
-47 ASAAAAGS
+47 
-55 ATAAAGGGTAPQ
+55 APQ
-67 PLPAA
+67 PPVPPPAPAA
-72 PKAPEAAEGFE
+72 PAAAEEFE
-83 LAEASIAELQA
+83 LAEATIAELQA
-94 SLADGRRTSRGLVE
+94 SLVAGRRTSRGLVE

-115 ALDRRGPELRSLL
+115 ALDRRGPELRALL
-128 EINPEALAI
+128 EINPEALAV

-142 ADRRAKGARGP
+142 AERRAKGARGP

-161 KDNIATHDR
+161 KDNIATHDL

-199 AVLLGKANMSEWANF
+199 AVLLGKTNMSEWANF

-223 SARGGQCRNPYA
+223 SARGGQCCNPYA

-248 VAAAANLCAAAVGTE
+248 AAAAANLCAAAVGTE

-323 RADPGDKATA
+323 RADPGDPATA

-354 ARLGVARKHLF
+354 ARLGVARAHLF
-365 EPSAGAPLIEEAIAE
+365 EPSAGTPLIEEAIAE

-388 VDPADIVTAGQLE
+388 VDPADVVTAGQLE
-401 RPELVVLLYE
+401 RPELEVLLYE
-411 FKADLDAYLTGLF
+411 FKADLDAYLADL
-424 AGTSGAAG
+424 S
-432 VAAAAGAPRAPRAA
+432 A

-455 EAPGAPS
+455 GQR
-462 LTGAAAGAG
+462 L
-471 AGDGEGF
+471 

-505 QELLERSQAKGT
+505 QELLERAQAKGT

-529 CRLLARHR
+529 CRLLARRR

-594 GLPVGI
+594 GLPVGL

-638 AAAIAGAPGPP
+638 AAAVAGAPGPP
-649 ASGGG
+649 ASAG

>member
-1 MDDESEVRMRTSRRA
+1 VEEEPEVGMRTSRRA
-16 FLGGTLMGGAAL
+16 FLGGTLLGGAAL
-28 AVSAP
+28 AVPAT
-33 LLVAGLEGGAAAAA
+33 LLGGGLEGGAAQDAAA
-47 ASAAAAGS
+47 AAVAGTGRAAAPPAPP
-55 ATAAAGGGTAPQ
+55 AAA
-67 PLPAA
+67 PAA
-72 PKAPEAAEGFE
+72 PAAAEEFE
-83 LAEASIAELQA
+83 LAEATIADIQA
-94 SLADGRRTSRGLVE
+94 SLAAGRRTSRGLVE

-115 ALDRRGPELRSLL
+115 ALDRRGPELRALL

-142 ADRRAKGARGP
+142 AERRAKGPRGP

-161 KDNIATHDR
+161 KDNIATHDL

-191 VRRLREAG
+191 VRRLRDAG
-199 AVLLGKANMSEWANF
+199 AVLLGKANLSEWANF

-223 SARGGQCRNPYA
+223 SARGGQCRNPYV

-272 GHCALVGIK
+272 GHCALVGMK

-323 RADPGDKATA
+323 RADPGDPATA

-354 ARLGVARKHLF
+354 ARLGVAREHLF

-401 RPELVVLLYE
+401 RPELEVLLYE
-411 FKADLDAYLTGLF
+411 LKADLDAYLAGLS
-424 AGTSGAAG
+424 AGASGATG
-432 VAAAAGAPRAPRAA
+432 
-446 GAAGAAGAA
+446 
-455 EAPGAPS
+455 PGAGQR
-462 LTGAAAGAG
+462 L
-471 AGDGEGF
+471 

-522 YRKALAR
+522 YRQALAR
-529 CRLLARHR
+529 CRLLARRR

-563 LVNGDAPSGGSS
+563 LVNGDASSGGSS

-629 RFQPTAELP
+629 RFQPTADLP
-638 AAAIAGAPGPP
+638 AAAVAGAPGPP
-649 ASGGG
+649 AGAG